1 MTDDRDV
8 RALLSRAAEL
18 PDTIQP
24 PVTHLVETARRTRR
38 QHILGSVLAVVA
50 ITGALFALPPALR
63 ALPPSGFSGAIGVVG
78 APGPTASQ
86 LAHFRW
92 SVMPRSPLGSRSNPI
107 LAWTGSKLIE
117 LGGSRDGVVKQ
128 DGAIFD
134 PALKRWRR
142 ITQPPKSIRLNNA
155 VSVWTGSGSHQL
167 FVTSNATPSYWIAGI
182 GAPAGLYDPATNRWT
197 VTDLPRQLLDLQLAT
212 PIWTG
217 REVVLA
223 GTSGSPARPRLEVA
237 AYDIAT
243 RSWRMITPRLPRRHL
258 TGAVAIVAAS
268 HKVIL
273 WSLWARSV
281 RTKDGGTIYSGVDV
295 LVLRHGRWTT
305 MTGHWPQHRVIE
317 GATFANSRIL
327 IPPGQFWCGPCPAPF
342 SQSPA
347 MLADADSLAL
357 TAVPNS
363 PLVTQPLIQ
372 PPIWLW
378 NGRAVLAAD
387 ASGSSKSAPNG
398 RLGALAAYDP
408 LSRRWR
414 TLPSAPDRPALA
426 APPMFAAQR
435 LLVLT
440 QNGGLLSLQ
449 KRS

>member
-1 MTDDRDV
+1 M
-8 RALLSRAAEL
+8 
-18 PDTIQP
+18 
-24 PVTHLVETARRTRR
+24 
-38 QHILGSVLAVVA
+38 LG
-50 ITGALFALPPALR
+50 
-63 ALPPSGFSGAIGVVG
+63 
-78 APGPTASQ
+78 
-86 LAHFRW
+86 
-92 SVMPRSPLGSRSNPI
+92 
-107 LAWTGSKLIE
+107 
-117 LGGSRDGVVKQ
+117 
-128 DGAIFD
+128 
-134 PALKRWRR
+134 
-142 ITQPPKSIRLNNA
+142 
-155 VSVWTGSGSHQL
+155 
-167 FVTSNATPSYWIAGI
+167 
-182 GAPAGLYDPATNRWT
+182 
-197 VTDLPRQLLDLQLAT
+197 LQLAT

-217 REVVLA
+217 RDVVLA
-223 GTSGSPARPRLEVA
+223 GTSGSPTKPGLEVA

-243 RSWRMITPRLPRRHL
+243 RSWRMITPRLPRRHP
-258 TGAVAIVAAS
+258 TGAVATVAAS

-317 GATFANSRIL
+317 GAAFANSRIL

-347 MLADADSLAL
+347 MLADAGSLAL
-357 TAVPNS
+357 TAVPSS
-363 PLVTQPLIQ
+363 PLVTQPLTQ

-387 ASGSSKSAPNG
+387 ESGSSQSAPNG

-414 TLPSAPDRPALA
+414 TLPRAPDRPVLA